1 MSNSTQKKS
10 GKGKIRKNKINR
22 GIWMKNVLTRKI
34 LLPFYSV
41 GSNIRENIQEKIE
54 ESLYNKCSKE
64 GYIKNKSIKILSYS
78 SGLVESNNV
87 LFDVMF
93 ECDVCHPVEGQ
104 IIKCQAK
111 NITRAGI
118 RAVYTKEVPSPVTIF
133 IARDHHYNNET
144 FLKVKENEEITI
156 KVIGIRYELND
167 ETIAVLGELKNKIGS
182 RKTKVTILEE

>member
-1 MSNSTQKKS
+1 MSTSTHKKV
-10 GKGKIRKNKINR
+10 GKGKIRKNKIKR

-34 LLPFYSV
+34 LLPFHSV

-64 GYIKNKSIKILSYS
+64 GYIKNKSINILSYS

-87 LFDVMF
+87 IFEVMF
-93 ECDVCHPVEGQ
+93 ECEICHPVEGQ

-118 RAVYTKEVPSPVTIF
+118 RAEYTRETPSPVTIF
-133 IARDHHYNNET
+133 IARDHHYNNEA

-167 ETIAVLGELKNKIGS
+167 ETIAVLGELKITSGA
-182 RKTKVTILEE
+182 RKTKVTILEK

>member
-1 MSNSTQKKS
+1 MSTSTHKKV
-10 GKGKIRKNKINR
+10 GKGKIRKNKIKR

-64 GYIKNKSIKILSYS
+64 GYIKNKSINILSYS

-87 LFDVMF
+87 IFEVMF
-93 ECDVCHPVEGQ
+93 ECEICHPVEGQ

-118 RAVYTKEVPSPVTIF
+118 RAVYTRETPSPVTIF
-133 IARDHHYNNET
+133 IARDHHYNNEA

-167 ETIAVLGELKNKIGS
+167 ETIAVLGELKITSGA

>member
-1 MSNSTQKKS
+1 MSTSTHKKV
-10 GKGKIRKNKINR
+10 GKGKIRKNKIKR

-64 GYIKNKSIKILSYS
+64 GYIKNNSINILSYS

-87 LFDVMF
+87 IFEVMF
-93 ECDVCHPVEGQ
+93 ECDICHPVEGQ

-118 RAVYTKEVPSPVTIF
+118 RAVYTRETPSPVTIF
-133 IARDHHYNNET
+133 IARDHHYNNEA

-167 ETIAVLGELKNKIGS
+167 ETIAVLGELKITSGA
-182 RKTKVTILEE
+182 RKTKVTILEK